1 MTELLFARLVH
12 TGAHES
18 AALFKALGCDA
29 DVATPTYSTSAICDF
44 LHHPTEARLHIL
56 ATGAE
61 DLHECALSV
70 AYESSGLVAT
80 LLVGDQTEAAT
91 MEQSLL
97 RDGHPRDEPR
107 CVSVGSAVVAIA
119 IWTDPERTNW
129 DVGSVLVVSPS
140 LSVDQPAL
148 LAAEATRAVPRKCV
162 LFNQQSMRLI
172 VGQ

>member
-12 TGAHES
+12 TGSHET
-18 AALFKALGCDA
+18 AAMFKAPGSDA

-44 LHHPTEARLHIL
+44 LRQPHEVRLHIL
-56 ATGAE
+56 ATGDE
-61 DLHECALSV
+61 DVHECALSV

-80 LLVGDQTEAAT
+80 LLVGDQAEAAT

-97 RDGHPRDEPR
+97 RDGHPRDEIR

-119 IWTDPERTNW
+119 IWSDAERLNW

-140 LSVDQPAL
+140 LSPEQSGV
-148 LAAEATRAVPRKCV
+148 LAAEAMRVAPRKCV

-172 VGQ
+172 VG